1 LRDLVDLAPGLVI
14 LLVVLLDVHL
24 GIRSI
29 GGYVRTEKRKGVKDQ
44 RSAAERMEDLVVVDY
59 CRTGWKEGKE
69 KEMEGEFRISSRLL

>member
-1 LRDLVDLAPGLVI
+1 LRDLIHLAPALVFLLVI
-14 LLVVLLDVHL
+14 LLDVYL

-29 GGYVRTEKRKGVKDQ
+29 GGYVRTEERKGVKDQ

-59 CRTGWKEGKE
+59 CRTCRKEGKE